1 MPFQWSFYGWRL
13 AVVAFF
19 LYGCQ
24 VVGYY
29 GWGFYLPEALEEL
42 DMTRAQ
48 GGLVFGL
55 YSLVGGLVS
64 PLVGVAIGRFG
75 LRWTMAAGFLL
86 SSVGYYGVGQSQSM
100 LHLLLTFGVW
110 TAGTHAFATVIPTQ
124 TLASTWFVKYRARVL
139 AALLSAG
146 GLLSVAVYE
155 FLAWVLQ
162 VATWR
167 DGWTWIAAI
176 NVALG
181 VLALAFVRNSPE
193 ALGQLPDGAPDRE
206 TLAAWTPKS
215 QADDGWTAKEALR
228 TPQFAF
234 MVLCGLGYAVP
245 WGVLA
250 NHGRLHL
257 QDIGFSLEIAAVVLA
272 TMPFVSTFGRLTGAL
287 GDWIAPPKLLS
298 LALLLEGIGV
308 LLFLR
313 AQTQT
318 TATVAAALV
327 GLGFGMAYISQA
339 ATFARFFGR
348 RAFATTTG
356 VRFLIGALFS
366 ASVPAIAGWVFDT
379 QGTYAPAFLGM
390 AGVTLAGSVVAFLLR
405 SPQRTADASS

>member
-1 MPFQWSFYGWRL
+1 MAIQWSFYGWRL

-29 GWGFYLPEALEEL
+29 GWGFFLPEAIEEL

-75 LRWTMAAGFLL
+75 LRWTIAFGFLV
-86 SSVGYYGVGQSQSM
+86 SSLGYYGIGRSQSM
-100 LHLLLTFGVW
+100 LHLLLSFGVW
-110 TAGTHAFATVIPTQ
+110 VAATHAFATVIPTQ

-146 GLLSVAVYE
+146 GILSVAVYE
-155 FLAWVLQ
+155 FLAWVLR
-162 VATWR
+162 VGTWR
-167 DGWTWIAAI
+167 DGWTWIALI
-176 NVALG
+176 NVVLG
-181 VLALAFVRNSPE
+181 ILALAFVRNSPE
-193 ALGQLPDGAPDRE
+193 SIGQLPDGAPDRE
-206 TLAAWTPKS
+206 TLEAWTPKS
-215 QADDGWTAKEALR
+215 QADDGWTAQEALR
-228 TPQFAF
+228 TPQFAL

-257 QDIGFSLEIAAVVLA
+257 EDVGFSLEIAAVVLA
-272 TMPFVSTFGRLTGAL
+272 TMPLISTFGRLTGAL
-287 GDWIAPPKLLS
+287 GDWIAPPRLLS
-298 LALLLEGIGV
+298 LALLLEGVGV

-313 AQTQT
+313 ADTQT
-318 TATVAAALV
+318 TATVAAGLV

-366 ASVPAIAGWVFDT
+366 ASVPALAGWVFDT
-379 QGTYAPAFLGM
+379 QGTYAPAFTGM
-390 AGVTLAGSVVAFLLR
+390 AVVTLAGSVVAFFLR
-405 SPQRTADASS
+405 SPSRPSVEPQ

>member
-1 MPFQWSFYGWRL
+1 
-13 AVVAFF
+13 
-19 LYGCQ
+19 
-24 VVGYY
+24 
-29 GWGFYLPEALEEL
+29 
-42 DMTRAQ
+42 
-48 GGLVFGL
+48 
-55 YSLVGGLVS
+55 
-64 PLVGVAIGRFG
+64 
-75 LRWTMAAGFLL
+75 
-86 SSVGYYGVGQSQSM
+86 
-100 LHLLLTFGVW
+100 
-110 TAGTHAFATVIPTQ
+110 
-124 TLASTWFVKYRARVL
+124 
-139 AALLSAG
+139 
-146 GLLSVAVYE
+146 
-155 FLAWVLQ
+155 
-162 VATWR
+162 
-167 DGWTWIAAI
+167 
-176 NVALG
+176 
-181 VLALAFVRNSPE
+181 
-193 ALGQLPDGAPDRE
+193 
-206 TLAAWTPKS
+206 
-215 QADDGWTAKEALR
+215 
-228 TPQFAF
+228 
-234 MVLCGLGYAVP
+234 
-245 WGVLA
+245 
-250 NHGRLHL
+250 
-257 QDIGFSLEIAAVVLA
+257 IGFSLEIAAVVLA

>member
-64 PLVGVAIGRFG
+64 PLVGVALGRFG

-86 SSVGYYGVGQSQSM
+86 SSLGYYGIGQSQSM

-167 DGWTWIAAI
+167 DGWT
-176 NVALG
+176 
-181 VLALAFVRNSPE
+181 
-193 ALGQLPDGAPDRE
+193 
-206 TLAAWTPKS
+206 
-215 QADDGWTAKEALR
+215 
-228 TPQFAF
+228 
-234 MVLCGLGYAVP
+234 
-245 WGVLA
+245 
-250 NHGRLHL
+250 
-257 QDIGFSLEIAAVVLA
+257 
-272 TMPFVSTFGRLTGAL
+272 
-287 GDWIAPPKLLS
+287 
-298 LALLLEGIGV
+298 
-308 LLFLR
+308 
-313 AQTQT
+313 
-318 TATVAAALV
+318 
-327 GLGFGMAYISQA
+327 
-339 ATFARFFGR
+339 
-348 RAFATTTG
+348 
-356 VRFLIGALFS
+356 
-366 ASVPAIAGWVFDT
+366 
-379 QGTYAPAFLGM
+379 
-390 AGVTLAGSVVAFLLR
+390 
-405 SPQRTADASS
+405 